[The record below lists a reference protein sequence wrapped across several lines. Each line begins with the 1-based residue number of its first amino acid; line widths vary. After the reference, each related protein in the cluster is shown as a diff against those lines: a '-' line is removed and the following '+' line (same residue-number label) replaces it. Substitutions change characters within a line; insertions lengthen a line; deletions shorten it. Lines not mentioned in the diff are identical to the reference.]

1 MERKI
6 NKLLI
11 EWKSSKNRLPM
22 VIQGARQVGKTF
34 SVLDFGKSNF
44 RNVIN
49 LNFERNPDLH
59 SIFERDLSP
68 QRIIREL
75 SVWSGETIYKEDS
88 LIFFDEIQACNRAL
102 TSLKYFAEE
111 DPSYTVIA
119 AGSLLGVT
127 IKREEYSFPVGKVR
141 TVTLYPLD
149 FEEFLWAMGLKE
161 AVAIIHESF
170 ESDTTCSLHNILLD
184 HYRNYLFTGGMPQIV
199 KEFKAIHDLNN
210 PVQSMELVTV
220 LQNDLNDAYIADM
233 AKYAGPHETVRIK
246 AVFNSIPAQLAKEN
260 HKFQYKVIKRGAR
273 ATDYETAIDW
283 LKAAGIVIECQKVT
297 EGRLPLSAFAMP
309 GFFKIYL
316 SDTGLLCSKA
326 GLPFR
331 TLFAGISE
339 SYGLKGSL
347 AENYVAAALVA
358 AGHSPFYWESQGKA
372 ELDFVI
378 QRNEQIIP
386 IEVKSANN
394 VRSKSLQQFV
404 TRYKPPYS
412 FRISTKNFGF
422 ENKIKSIPLYA
433 VFCI

>member
-6 NKLLI
+6 NKSLI
-11 EWKSSKNRLPM
+11 EWKSSKNRLPL
-22 VIQGARQVGKTF
+22 VIQGARQVGKTY
-34 SVLDFGKSNF
+34 SVQDFGKSNF
-44 RNVIN
+44 RNVVN
-49 LNFERNPDLH
+49 LNFERNLDLH

-75 SVWSGETIYKEDS
+75 SVWSGETIYEEDS

-111 DPSYTVIA
+111 APSYAVIA
-119 AGSLLGVT
+119 AGSLLGIT
-127 IKREEYSFPVGKVR
+127 IKREGYSFPVGNVR
-141 TVTLYPLD
+141 YVTLYPLD

-161 AVAIIHESF
+161 AAAIIRESF
-170 ESDTTCSLHNILLD
+170 ESDMPCSLHNILLD
-184 HYRNYLFTGGMPQIV
+184 HYRNYLFTGGMPQMV
-199 KEFKAIHDLNN
+199 KEFTAIHDSGN
-210 PVQSMELVTV
+210 PVQSIELVTV

-233 AKYAGPHETVRIK
+233 AKYAGPHETVRII
-246 AVFNSIPAQLAKEN
+246 AAFNSIPAQLAKEN

-297 EGRLPLSAFAMP
+297 EGRLPLSAFATP
-309 GFFKIYL
+309 GFFKLYL
-316 SDTGLLCSKA
+316 SGTGLLCSKA

-331 TLFAGISE
+331 TLYAETSE

-358 AGHSPFYWESQGKA
+358 AGYSPFYWESRGKA

-386 IEVKSANN
+386 VEVKSANN

-404 TRYKPPYS
+404 TRYKPSYS